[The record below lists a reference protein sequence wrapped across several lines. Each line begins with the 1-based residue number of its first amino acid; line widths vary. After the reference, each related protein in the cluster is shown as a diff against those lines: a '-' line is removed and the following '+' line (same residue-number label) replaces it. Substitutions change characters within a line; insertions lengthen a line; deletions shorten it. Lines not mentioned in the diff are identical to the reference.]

1 MAAEPKVI
9 RVPPGSE
16 LDGIIEEATKTTIVL
31 ERNGRRFRLV
41 REEETEPFAQ
51 YDPERARAALKR
63 VAGMFEGID
72 TEALKAELR
81 EQRGQDSQGRPGW

>member
-9 RVPPGSE
+9 EVEPGSE
-16 LDGIIEEATKTTIVL
+16 LDSIMEEATKVTVIL
-31 ERNGRRFRLV
+31 EGKGRRFRLV
-41 REEETEPFAQ
+41 REEVADPMAR

-63 VAGMFEGID
+63 VAGMFAGID
-72 TEALKAELR
+72 TAALKAELR

>member
-9 RVPPGSE
+9 PVEPGSE
-16 LDGIIEEATKTTIVL
+16 LDGILKAATTAPVVL
-31 ERNGRRFRLV
+31 ERSGRRFRLV
-41 REEETEPFAQ
+41 REDEDPFAN
-51 YDPERARAALKR
+51 YDPERARAALAA

-81 EQRGQDSQGRPGW
+81 EQRGQDSVG